1 MNDRDIV
8 YTGPAEKKN
17 GLRGGEGELG
27 PADSIV
33 VIILIMKNHF

>member
-8 YTGPAEKKN
+8 YTGPAEKKI

-27 PADSIV
+27 PAAGV
-33 VIILIMKNHF
+33 VIIIILKIHF